1 MKTATIALI
10 AVACLVA
17 PVLISYVVEALRRR
31 PTAPARALWGPG
43 ISINRANIGG
53 VQVRYLKM
61 GRGPN
66 LVLLHTLRTQLDIF
80 QKIIPKLAEQFTV
93 YACDYPGH
101 GWSDIPHAKY
111 APEDFYQWTEAFL
124 ETVDIDK
131 ACVVG
136 LSIGGTIA
144 LVLAARQN
152 PRVTR
157 VIAINPY
164 DYPPAGGI
172 RSSSLIARLIL
183 GPAGVPILGA
193 TLMRLRNRFVSDA
206 IMSGG
211 VANAD
216 ALSPEL
222 RAELYEVGE
231 RRGHYQA
238 FLNLLAHEQ
247 RWSEARSLYAQ
258 IRVPTLLIYGEQDW
272 APVAERERTGGL
284 ITGVVMTTVAG
295 GSHFLSLDRPAEL
308 IELIVG
314 FVARTSVPGGARP

>member
-31 PTAPARALWGPG
+31 PTAPARALWGSG
-43 ISINRANIGG
+43 VSINYANIGG

-211 VANAD
+211 VASAD

-247 RWSEARSLYAQ
+247 RWSEARKSYPQ

-272 APVAERERTGGL
+272 APVAQRERTGGL
-284 ITGVVMTTVAG
+284 IQSVAVTTVAE

-308 IELIVG
+308 TDLIVR
-314 FVARTSVPGGARP
+314 FAAHTPVPSGARP

>member
-1 MKTATIALI
+1 MKIATIALI

-31 PTAPARALWGPG
+31 PTVPARALWGPG
-43 ISINRANIGG
+43 ISINYANIGG
-53 VQVRYLKM
+53 VQVRDLKM

-66 LVLLHTLRTQLDIF
+66 LVLLHTLRTPLDIF

-101 GWSDIPHAKY
+101 GWSDIPRAKY
-111 APEDFYQWTEAFL
+111 APGDFYQWTEAFL
-124 ETVDIDK
+124 ETVDIDD
-131 ACVVG
+131 ACLVA
-136 LSIGGTIA
+136 LPIAGTIA

-172 RSSSLIARLIL
+172 RNSSLIARLIL
-183 GPAGVPILGA
+183 GPAEVPILGA
-193 TLMRLRNRFVSDA
+193 TLMRLRNRFASDT

-211 VANAD
+211 VASAD

-222 RAELYEVGE
+222 RAELYEAGE
-231 RRGHYQA
+231 RRGHYQ
-238 FLNLLAHEQ
+238 
-247 RWSEARSLYAQ
+247 
-258 IRVPTLLIYGEQDW
+258 G
-272 APVAERERTGGL
+272 
-284 ITGVVMTTVAG
+284 
-295 GSHFLSLDRPAEL
+295 FLSLLSHERRWAE
-308 IELIVG
+308 
-314 FVARTSVPGGARP
+314 A